1 MSGQQIEIAGTQVHM
16 CAPDGPALRQ
26 ESDAADLLGQAYGS
40 DWIVIPTSRLDDDFF
55 RLSTR
60 IAGTLI
66 QKLVNYHC
74 RVAILGDI
82 TSHLSQSGA
91 LRDFVREANR
101 GTQVWFVRDLD
112 ELTARLQA

>member
-1 MSGQQIEIAGTQVHM
+1 MSGQQIEIAGMHVHM
-16 CAPDGPALRQ
+16 CAPDGPLLRQ
-26 ESDAADLLGQAYGS
+26 EADATDLVGEAYGS
-40 DWIVIPTSRLDDDFF
+40 EWIVIPTSRLDDDFF

-60 IAGTLI
+60 LAGLII

-82 TSHLSQSGA
+82 SQHLTSSGA

-101 GTQVWFVRDLD
+101 GHQVWFVRDLD
-112 ELTARLQA
+112 ELAARLAA